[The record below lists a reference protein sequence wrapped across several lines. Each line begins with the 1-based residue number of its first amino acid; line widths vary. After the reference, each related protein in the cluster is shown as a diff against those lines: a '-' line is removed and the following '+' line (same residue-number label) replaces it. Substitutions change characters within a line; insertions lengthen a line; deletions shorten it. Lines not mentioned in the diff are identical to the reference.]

1 MFDISSTNS
10 IARSFL
16 FFRLNVF
23 SLPSPQNKVIE
34 FKRFFKEKN
43 IITKNFIVS
52 DNSISF
58 ETTSNQTQELEKI
71 LDDDNSEINPYF
83 QQYKTHEFD
92 FVYKNYQLYLLL
104 RKRAF

>member
-34 FKRFFKEKN
+34 FVSASIPSVKLTLFAAITDNFFSFSFFKAFSFNSLVSAAKPIEK
-43 IITKNFIVS
+43 T
-52 DNSISF
+52 
-58 ETTSNQTQELEKI
+58 L
-71 LDDDNSEINPYF
+71 
-83 QQYKTHEFD
+83 
-92 FVYKNYQLYLLL
+92 
-104 RKRAF
+104 